1 VTSALEGVLRS
12 GTGRAADIGGP
23 VAGKTGTAENFVDP
37 WFCGY
42 VTHLAACVW
51 IGNPRAETP
60 VHDVDG
66 FAQVVGGSVPARVW
80 HDVMAPATQGA
91 GAAPAAAPRPPPA

>member
-1 VTSALEGVLRS
+1 M
-12 GTGRAADIGGP
+12 
-23 VAGKTGTAENFVDP
+23 
-37 WFCGY
+37 
-42 VTHLAACVW
+42 W

-60 VHDVDG
+60 MHDVDG